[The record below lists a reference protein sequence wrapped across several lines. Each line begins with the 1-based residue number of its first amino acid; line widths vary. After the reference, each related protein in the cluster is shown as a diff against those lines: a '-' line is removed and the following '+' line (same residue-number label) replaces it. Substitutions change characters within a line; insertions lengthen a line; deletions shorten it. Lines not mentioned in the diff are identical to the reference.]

1 MAAGTQAITIAGNTI
16 SFGTYKR
23 TGLNLFA
30 WTSNGANANVSING
44 VSGKQGIIYSVNA
57 DDITNHTITGASY
70 ATVALWIAAFNAAIA
85 AADPSGVGAD
95 IAGIE
100 TDVETITTNTNY
112 PDTPFG
118 DKLTVGTTR
127 AQIMGAL
134 AKGGWLTIKADAAN
148 TDSLWVGTV
157 TVADEDGYLL
167 AAGDEITVES
177 DNLGEWY
184 IIGGA
189 AGQVYYII
197 GAYKA

>member
-1 MAAGTQAITIAGNTI
+1 MAASTIAITITGDTI

-30 WTSNGANANVSING
+30 WTSNGDNANISING
-44 VSGKQGIIYSVNA
+44 VSGKQGIIYSINA
-57 DDITNHTITGASY
+57 TDIANHTIAGASY
-70 ATVALWIAAFNAAIA
+70 ATVALWIAAFNAAIGA
-85 AADPSGVGAD
+85 ASPLG
-95 IAGIE
+95 
-100 TDVETITTNTNY
+100 TITTNTNY

-127 AQIMGAL
+127 VQIMGAL

-148 TDSLWVGTV
+148 TDSVWVGTV